1 MAHQLIDDDRDLTV
15 QAGVARMFEQFGRIG
30 HQDFVILAYTPECRI
45 YAAHAG
51 VFLDSLGVGWA
62 SVPMAPLLDAGIG
75 ERLTAKLPSPAG
87 FVGNLVVATLERDT
101 MSHFEVFT
109 PLFDRYGIA
118 RTKILRVISA
128 SDDFFRYALAYGPE
142 QLERLNA
149 TLLAEFSG
157 RSRIRV
163 TAPGGTDLD
172 ITLDQNK
179 YDWISNRGR
188 LRPGAFTILPPGEI
202 ATFPAR
208 VDGVLVADGAVNCN
222 VVTELDMRLAKAPIT
237 FQIEDSSI
245 RAFDCPGTAMNEF
258 LQRAFTLP
266 HARKVGELGFGT
278 NQAIPSFVAHN
289 SHMNERRSGLHIG
302 FGQHNQPLS
311 VVGYDA
317 RIHIDVITDDA
328 TIHFDNGRTVTLS
341 RLIPAPGVEHPQ
353 LIRDEDITGDCCSS
367 GCARVSIDTRR

>member
-1 MAHQLIDDDRDLTV
+1 MISQLIDDDRDLTV
-15 QAGVARMFEQFGRIG
+15 KAGVARLFEQFGRIG
-30 HQDFVILAYTPECRI
+30 CQDFVILAYTPECRI

-51 VFLDSLGVGWA
+51 LFLDSLEVDWA
-62 SVPMAPLLDAGIG
+62 SVPMAPLRDAGVG
-75 ERLTAKLPSPAG
+75 ERLSTKLPSPTE
-87 FVGNLVVATLERDT
+87 FVGNLVVVTLERDT
-101 MSHFEVFT
+101 MSHFEVFI

-118 RTKILRVISA
+118 RTKIMRVISA
-128 SDDFFRYALAYGPE
+128 SDDFFRYALTYSPE
-142 QLERLNA
+142 HLEQLNA
-149 TLLAEFSG
+149 TLLAEFHG
-157 RSRIRV
+157 RSSIRV
-163 TAPGGTDLD
+163 TSPGGTDLN
-172 ITLDQNK
+172 IILDEDK

-222 VVTELDMRLAKAPIT
+222 VIAELDMRLANAPIT
-237 FQIEDSSI
+237 FEIENSGI
-245 RAFDCPGTAMNEF
+245 RAFDCPGTEMNAF
-258 LQRAFTLP
+258 LQRAFALP
-266 HARKVGELGFGT
+266 HARRVGELGFGT

-311 VVGYDA
+311 VVRYDA

-341 RLIPAPGVEHPQ
+341 RLVPVPGVEHPQ
-353 LIRDEDITGDCCSS
+353 LIRDEDITGDCCSA
-367 GCARVSIDTRR
+367 GCARVTIDARR